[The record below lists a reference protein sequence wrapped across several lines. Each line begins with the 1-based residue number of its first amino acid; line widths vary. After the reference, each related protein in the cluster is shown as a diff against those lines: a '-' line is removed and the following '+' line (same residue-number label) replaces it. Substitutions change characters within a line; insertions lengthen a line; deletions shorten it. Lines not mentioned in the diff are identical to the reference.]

1 MSVNIHFDTGSLSSE
16 EATGLSAFIAAV
28 QPALLSTAQLREY
41 NRGLYGSTA
50 AVIDGHKTVVA
61 EPRTATEIA
70 ELDKNAE
77 RRVVETQ
84 AAADEPTGV
93 TAADTP
99 KRERGKP
106 APGRARRTKEE
117 IAEDEAA
124 DAADAAAASDQPQNI
139 QTGGERINPEEAAQD
154 ATDEAAEDAAN
165 ADPEKPLT
173 LDDVKNAVGLYVTRF
188 GEGDFEKGRQIASED
203 GPGLFVDVLGAPPA
217 GEAFWKFSILPTDQD
232 KLAAMVKAWTDAA
245 SAGARH
251 KRKGA

>member
-41 NRGLYGSTA
+41 NRGLYSSASAVALTEPKKTFVGVDTGSGDMTTEATA
-50 AVIDGHKTVVA
+50 RVDETGTLHVESIKT
-61 EPRTATEIA
+61 TEA
-70 ELDKNAE
+70 
-77 RRVVETQ
+77 
-84 AAADEPTGV
+84 
-93 TAADTP
+93 P

-124 DAADAAAASDQPQNI
+124 DAADAASATGQSI
-139 QTGGERINPEEAAQD
+139 STGGERVNPEEAAQD
-154 ATDEAAEDAAN
+154 AADEAAEDAAN

-173 LDDVKNAVGLYVTRF
+173 LDDVKNAVGLYIERF
-188 GEGDFEKGRQIASED
+188 GEGDFNKGRQVASED
-203 GPGLFVDVLGAPPA
+203 GTGLFLDVLGQPPA
-217 GEAFWKFSILPTDQD
+217 GEPFWKFSILPTDQD
-232 KLAAMVKAWTDAA
+232 KLAAIVKAWKDAA
-245 SAGARH
+245 AAPERY

>member
-41 NRGLYGSTA
+41 NRGLYGGTA
-50 AVIDGHKTVVA
+50 AVIGGHKAVTT

-70 ELDKNAE
+70 ELDKNTARRDPDGNPPSDEAPAE
-77 RRVVETQ
+77 V
-84 AAADEPTGV
+84 
-93 TAADTP
+93 P

-124 DAADAAAASDQPQNI
+124 DAADAAAASEQPQNI

-154 ATDEAAEDAAN
+154 AADEAAEDAAN

-173 LDDVKNAVGLYVTRF
+173 LDDVKNAVGEYVSKF
-188 GEGDFEKGRQIASED
+188 GMEAAQAD
-203 GPGLFVDVLGAPPA
+203 GPGLFVDTLGNPPA
-217 GEAFWKFSILPTDQD
+217 GEAYWKFSILPTDQATIA
-232 KLAAMVKAWTDAA
+232 KLIAAWKAAA
-245 SAGARH
+245 AAGERY